1 MIEINNKQ
9 ICESCFAEITA
20 EPCQCCGFNKSTY
33 ISDPSVLPCGSIL
46 MGRYIVGKMLGKGG
60 FGITY
65 LAYDSKTDNTVA
77 VKEFYPNG
85 LAHRASGN
93 PTVTVSTS
101 EDASVFQ
108 NGAEKFYSEA
118 KLVAKFN
125 GNPGIVSVYEFFY
138 ENDTVY
144 FSMEYLHGKTLKK
157 HIDEN
162 GAITE
167 AQAVSIADSVS
178 SALLAAHSANVMH
191 RDISPDN
198 IMLCDDG
205 TVKIIDFGAA
215 RQLVSQGSQ
224 NLSVILKQ
232 GFAPIEQYQKKGK
245 QGPWT
250 DIYSLGATLYY
261 TLTLN
266 TIDDPMSRMENDEDF
281 QANKHG
287 ISEPLWEVIRK
298 ATMLKAADRYQDIF
312 LFRNA
317 LAATEITPEPI
328 IKPKDEV
335 FAPGFTFQTA
345 QPFNSKSASANT
357 NTNVDANANAD
368 TGANTNTNADGY
380 ANANTNKDLAV
391 TVAMDTPAAQKAAPV
406 PDEAKADKKKIGIFI
421 GIAVAAVLVLG
432 IGTVLLVSALTKDD
446 DIMTSGTLSL
456 NDDVS
461 YSQSEPDVSD
471 PDVGVT
477 SATTTT
483 TRKPVEEPST
493 TPEPEPP
500 APPTESESQPQSTP
514 ESEPQPPAPPAEPE
528 SKPQST
534 PESEPQPPAP
544 PAESESQ
551 PPAPPPTT
559 TPATTTTTT
568 TPKPPVESEPEEITE
583 VYIAGSYVSV
593 DTKVLDLSG
602 RKLTSADLKNLQY
615 MTSLTHINL
624 SDNYIDDLSILGK
637 VPTLMEID
645 ANNLGVSDISFVKN
659 LPNLGILIMNNN
671 NITDI
676 SPLKNCKKLKKLWL
690 VDNAVT
696 DISALKGKEL
706 VELGLNNSPIYD
718 ISALKGMRTLTQ
730 LNLYNCGISDISA
743 LSTCISLKTVYLHY
757 NYITDFSPLVGL
769 QYLDVVYLDGNTA
782 DEESIK
788 TLYGISFYSE
798 LHVGNMGLTPEM
810 LDELCENTKTNNP
823 DGAAICY

>member
-1 MIEINNKQ
+1 MIQINNKQ

-20 EPCQCCGFNKSTY
+20 EPCSSCGFNKSTY
-33 ISDPSVLPCGSIL
+33 VNDPSVLPCGSIL

-65 LAYDSKTDNTVA
+65 LAYDIKTDKTVA

-157 HIDEN
+157 YIDEN
-162 GAITE
+162 GVITE

-261 TLTLN
+261 ALTLD
-266 TIDDPMSRMENDEDF
+266 TIDDPMSRMESDEEY
-281 QANKHG
+281 QSNKHG
-287 ISEPLWEVIRK
+287 ISEPLWEIIRTS
-298 ATMLKAADRYQDIF
+298 TMLKAADRYQDIF

-317 LAATEITPEPI
+317 LSAAGIAPDPI
-328 IKPKDEV
+328 VAPKDEEKSPV
-335 FAPGFTFQTA
+335 LSFQTA
-345 QPFNSKSASANT
+345 QPFNSNSVNT
-357 NTNVDANANAD
+357 NS
-368 TGANTNTNADGY
+368 
-380 ANANTNKDLAV
+380 DLSV
-391 TVAMDTPAAQKAAPV
+391 TMAMDQPTPQTVTPV
-406 PDEAKADKKKIGIFI
+406 SAEAHPNKKKLGII
-421 GIAVAAVLVLG
+421 VGIAAAVVVLGICTAVLVSVLG
-432 IGTVLLVSALTKDD
+432 KED
-446 DIMTSGTLSL
+446 DISTSGTLQL
-456 NDDVS
+456 DDI
-461 YSQSEPDVSD
+461 SQSDMVSD
-471 PDVGVT
+471 TPSDPYEEVT
-477 SATTTT
+477 TPKTTTIPEPVEESEPEATTTQSST
-483 TRKPVEEPST
+483 TPKLPEQPGNEPWTPSESDSSISEPEETST
-493 TPEPEPP
+493 TPEPVE
-500 APPTESESQPQSTP
+500 
-514 ESEPQPPAPPAEPE
+514 ESEPEV
-528 SKPQST
+528 
-534 PESEPQPPAP
+534 
-544 PAESESQ
+544 
-551 PPAPPPTT
+551 T
-559 TPATTTTTT
+559 TPKTTT
-568 TPKPPVESEPEEITE
+568 TPKPPVESQPEEVKE
-583 VYIAGSYVSV
+583 VWVAGSYIPV
-593 DTKVLDLSG
+593 DTTVLDLSG
-602 RKLTSADLKNLQY
+602 RKLTSADIKNLKY

-624 SDNYIDDLSILGK
+624 SDNYIDDLSVLGNI
-637 VPTLMEID
+637 PTLKEVD
-645 ANNLGVSDISFVKN
+645 ANNIGVSDISFAKN
-659 LPNLGILIMNNN
+659 LPNLGILVMNGNN
-671 NITDI
+671 VTDI
-676 SPLKNCKKLKKLWL
+676 SPLKNCNKLKKLWL
-690 VDNAVT
+690 CDNAVT
-696 DISALKGKEL
+696 DISALKGKKL
-706 VELGLNNSPIYD
+706 LELGLNNSPIYD
-718 ISALKGMRTLTQ
+718 ISALEGMNTLTY
-730 LNLYNCGISDISA
+730 LHLYNCGIADISV

-757 NYITDFSPLVGL
+757 NYISDYSPLVGL
-769 QYLDVVYLDGNTA
+769 EYLDLVYLDGNIM
-782 DEESIK
+782 DEEIIT
-788 TLYGISFYSE
+788 TLYGLSIYSE
-798 LHVGNMGLTPEM
+798 LYVRDMGITEAMGN
-810 LDELCENTKTNNP
+810 ELCVNTTSTNP
-823 DGAAICY
+823 AGGKIYW